1 MRYLVTGIIFLLG
14 ALMGHVPTVHAQ
26 QPAGEAESE
35 ADAMQIAFADGVTAL
50 QEGDPQEATPL
61 LRQVFLD
68 VPTYYDAEQGSAA
81 YWLGRAYA
89 SDEAYGRARSVWR
102 AGIIGLNARDRFDVP
117 LSDAFVRRVFA
128 DNDRANYTLASA
140 AYLRL
145 LQEVGST
152 DLTERDRAILTRH
165 LRYLALIMPDA
176 ARERAGVPVETA
188 ITADVLP
195 SVDGHALM
203 QWWRREDPFPATQRN
218 ERVREH
224 LQRVTHAQLHY
235 AAPDRPSG
243 LDARGE
249 IYIRLGEPDE
259 TVEIH
264 YNETRLT
271 EMIFSP
277 GISINLSDFPDNE
290 FWSYGQMHRNTYYI
304 FVQKQAGAPFEIG
317 TVEDLV
323 PRRLRSGFSSG
334 ARGTERSMLMLATLR
349 AAYRKFAPFHPEL
362 AQRHDEVAN
371 YIADI
376 EQGGSLNPQQY
387 QASVYAQKTA
397 ARTRNLD
404 AQAKRRRENTTPQQR
419 STLVKEDA
427 QLAVAVRTARFLN
440 ADGTTRTEVYWAPAP
455 GALVPTDAQL
465 DTLRE
470 QGYESFAQSII
481 RLTATQQAANYQ
493 SRVVNQKHYRLTD
506 LGGGDVTIPA
516 RTFTTEQGD
525 SGLYHV
531 DLQWDQYLTQGR
543 RADGSP
549 IKGPRLKVATLQKD
563 SLRAL
568 TGDERLLEMSD
579 VRPMVLPEGSSG
591 LIEQEAIPY
600 PFEEVTPETA
610 LTLYF
615 EAYHLP
621 FGADDKTEYTV
632 EYRVQRK
639 TERGGLVR
647 LFRGEDER
655 STTVSTTNQG
665 TSRTAK
671 EYILLDLAEWDVG
684 TDTTLTV
691 TVRVI
696 DEESGQS
703 VERDIDFRLVPEE

>member
-1 MRYLVTGIIFLLG
+1 MRYLISGIAFLWIGLIG
-14 ALMGHVPTVHAQ
+14 GIPTAYAQ
-26 QPAGEAESE
+26 QPSSE
-35 ADAMQIAFADGVTAL
+35 LDADAALAFADGVMAL
-50 QEGDPQEATPL
+50 QEGDREEATPL

-89 SDEAYGRARSVWR
+89 GDESYARARSVWR
-102 AGIIGLNARDRFDVP
+102 AGIIGLNATDRFDVS
-117 LSDAFVRRVFA
+117 LSDAFIQRVFA

-145 LQEVGST
+145 LQEVDNT
-152 DLTERDRAILTRH
+152 DLADRDQDVLARH
-165 LRYLALIMPDA
+165 LRYVALIMPEDVRSRVGLPSEEA
-176 ARERAGVPVETA
+176 S
-188 ITADVLP
+188 INADVLS
-195 SVDGHALM
+195 SVDSEALM
-203 QWWRREDPFPATQRN
+203 EWWRREDPFPATQRN

-224 LQRVTHAQLHY
+224 LKRVAHAHAHY
-235 AAPDRPSG
+235 AAPERASG

-249 IYIRLGEPDE
+249 IYIRLGAPDE
-259 TVEIH
+259 TVEIR

-290 FWSYGQMHRNTYYI
+290 FWSYGQLHRNTYYI

-317 TVEDLV
+317 TVADLV
-323 PRRLRSGFSSG
+323 PRRLRSGFSSS

-349 AAYRKFAPFHPEL
+349 AAYRKVAPFHPEL

-371 YIADI
+371 YIADV
-376 EQGGSLNPQQY
+376 ENGGSLNPQQY
-387 QASVYAQKTA
+387 RASVYAQKTA
-397 ARTRNLD
+397 TRTRNLD

-419 STLVKEDA
+419 STIVAEDA
-427 QLAVAVRTARFLN
+427 QLEMAVRTARFLN
-440 ADGTTRTEVYWAPAP
+440 PDGTTRTEVYWAPAP
-455 GALVPTDAQL
+455 GALVPAESQL

-470 QGYESFAQSII
+470 QGYESFRQSII
-481 RLTATQQAANYQ
+481 RLTATQQATNYQ

-516 RTFTTEQGD
+516 RTFTTQQGD
-525 SGLYHV
+525 TGLYHV
-531 DLQWDQYLTQGR
+531 DLQWDQFLTEGR

-549 IKGPRLKVATLQKD
+549 MKGPRLKVATLQKD

-568 TGDERLLEMSD
+568 TNDERLLEMSD

-600 PFEEVTPETA
+600 PFEEVTPETG

-639 TERGGLVR
+639 TERGELVR
-647 LFRGEDER
+647 LFRGDDER
-655 STTVSTTNQG
+655 ATTVSTTNQG

-684 TDTTLTV
+684 TETNLTV

-696 DEESGQS
+696 DEKSGQS
-703 VERDIDFRLVPEE
+703 VERDIDFRLVPAE